1 MEPRCKPRPLPNVKE
16 NWLDEYR
23 SQTRKDRIKWDSKLY
38 SRSRKFHHQT
48 LYEQIDELA
57 DVAANEFADWI
68 NLLGSDEKNR
78 LNCNT
83 IKQLFSIGIEDDVS
97 KSISIGLKQRPAIPS
112 ELAEMF
118 DCPEVSRFNDFA
130 SFTTIH
136 TYYIFSC
143 LLNVVW
149 NVY

>member
-1 MEPRCKPRPLPNVKE
+1 MEPRCKPRPLPNAKE

-57 DVAANEFADWI
+57 DVAANEFAEWI
-68 NLLGSDEKNR
+68 NTLGSDEKNR
-78 LNCNT
+78 LNCKT

-118 DCPEVSRFNDFA
+118 DCPEVSRFNTFA
-130 SFTTIH
+130 SFSFTI
-136 TYYIFSC
+136 Y
-143 LLNVVW
+143 
-149 NVY
+149 